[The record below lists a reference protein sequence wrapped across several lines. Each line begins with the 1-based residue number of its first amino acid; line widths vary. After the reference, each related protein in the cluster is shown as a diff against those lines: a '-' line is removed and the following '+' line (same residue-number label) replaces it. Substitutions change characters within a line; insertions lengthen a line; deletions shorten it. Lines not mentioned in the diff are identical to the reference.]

1 MEVRGSGGGFPSLVG
16 LGVDLFFGGGGFGG
30 AGGVGLVGFLPSVA
44 EARGCRLGGG
54 VFCRVMDPSVP
65 SGSDRRGFFGVIA
78 MEDNPAA
85 GRTVFGKS
93 FLFVVSIVQRISTD
107 GFAVE
112 ESQEAGDGGGHGE
125 SVAEKDGV
133 FKGFLLATLPL
144 ALSEA
149 RAIVTIIGGAYFS
162 SKAVPC
168 ARPSHWR
175 DNASR

>member
-16 LGVDLFFGGGGFGG
+16 LGVDLFFGGEGFGG
-30 AGGVGLVGFLPSVA
+30 AGGVGLVGFLPNVA
-44 EARGCRLGGG
+44 EARGCRLGWG

-65 SGSDRRGFFGVIA
+65 GGSDGRGFFGVIA
-78 MEDNPAA
+78 MEDNPSA

-133 FKGFLLATLPL
+133 FNGLFAGNVASCAIGSARHCYHYRRRVLLLKGC
-144 ALSEA
+144 SV
-149 RAIVTIIGGAYFS
+149 RVQAIGAIM
-162 SKAVPC
+162 P
-168 ARPSHWR
+168 
-175 DNASR
+175 